1 MSKLN
6 YNYETIMSFK
16 NKVKDHWAE
25 IDSNKFS
32 DFRKKWIE
40 INLLQ
45 QQTYTNSLIDLYLD
59 YNEKFNSLS
68 IDTLKKLNAT
78 SFARAIVNEFF
89 FDYKENEDIER
100 YFIRKVDKKL
110 FNLWL
115 DCFIVKKDE
124 KQLEV
129 IKKSFTNLINYIE
142 EQVKG
147 NKLNREVKNGIVLF
161 LKLELLNMLKNEAI
175 YTKDI
180 IKLGEEIV
188 SKYPNCIDAHVLLI
202 YAYNREKDY
211 LSVIKHFEE
220 RERIDSEKN
229 ALNQQDYKIA
239 RRNESIWKSFPQKG
253 TIKTVKDYMEATHH
267 KIYSLNY
274 NILMDYSA
282 IHSFAT
288 PEMIYSITVWA
299 AKAYL
304 EVKKEE
310 KKAYNMLMTI
320 KENINNVNINKEVKI
335 DCLIYLCSNP
345 LLEVGDRLE
354 IAEELKELDSDL
366 GDKYINLIKND
377 N

>member
-16 NKVKDHWAE
+16 NKVKEHWAE

-89 FDYKENEDIER
+89 FDYKENKDIER

-110 FNLWL
+110 FDLWL

-147 NKLNREVKNGIVLF
+147 NKLNRKVKNGIVLF

-180 IKLGEEIV
+180 IKQVEEIV
-188 SKYPNCIDAHVLLI
+188 SEYPNCIDAHVLLI
-202 YAYNREKDY
+202 YAYNREKDN
-211 LSVIKHFEE
+211 LRVIKHFEE
-220 RERIDSEKN
+220 LERINSEIN

-239 RRNESIWKSFPQKG
+239 RRNESIWKSFPQK
-253 TIKTVKDYMEATHH
+253 DYMEATPH
-267 KIYSLNY
+267 KTND

-304 EVKKEE
+304 EVKKKE
-310 KKAYNMLMTI
+310 KKAYNMLIVMKDI
-320 KENINNVNINKEVKI
+320 IINKENVDKEVKT
-335 DCLIYLCSNP
+335 DCLVYLCSNH